1 MDSSEFTAFGELPRC
16 VQINFVHPSTFIIS
30 GPTGSGKTT
39 FLIKLLTSG
48 LLRDGETGELAG
60 ERIVWFH
67 GADQPKVRTTLQG
80 NFGRR
85 VEFHDG
91 IKPEVLATLDP
102 MEKNI
107 VVVDDLMAEGQN
119 SPALADLMSKGSHH
133 SNTSVFYLVQNL
145 FEKGKK
151 SSTITK
157 NAHYLILF
165 KNPRNAHEIRTLGSQ
180 LSSTG
185 PGFSRAFYEMF
196 DYVTG
201 KDAYSYLVLDFRPE
215 TLNIMRYRTGVLPGE
230 QLCLFE
236 LSPGKV

>member
-1 MDSSEFTAFGELPRC
+1 MESAEFTPHCELPQC

-60 ERIVWFH
+60 ERIIWFQ
-67 GADQPKVRTTLQG
+67 GSDQPKVKSTLMG

-85 VEFHDG
+85 VEFHEG
-91 IKPEVLATLDP
+91 IKPEVIATLDP
-102 MEKNI
+102 MEKNV

-119 SPALADLMSKGSHH
+119 SLALADLMSKGSHH

-151 SSTITK
+151 SGTITK

-165 KNPRNAHEIRTLGSQ
+165 KNPRNAHEIRTLGTQ

-185 PGFSRAFYEMF
+185 PGFSRAFYELF
-196 DYVTG
+196 DHVTG
-201 KDAYSYLVLDFRPE
+201 RDAYSYLVLDFRPE
-215 TLNIMRYRTGVLPGE
+215 SPNILRYRSGVLPGE
-230 QLCLFE
+230 QLCFYE
-236 LSPGKV
+236 LTPGKV